1 VKLKRTFRLPPD
13 IIEQLAEFACRK
25 RVGQPDIVEAALR
38 SFMSPDSSEQLEAA
52 LSRRLDRIDRHL
64 VRLDEQTEITTE
76 ALALFVRFWLTANP
90 QLPDAVRAAAQAQAN
105 ERYEGFVEAL
115 ARRLAGRSRLWDFK
129 AHVVDDKRR

>member
-1 VKLKRTFRLPPD
+1 MKLKRTFRLPPD
-13 IIEQLAEFACRK
+13 VIGQLAEFALRK

-38 SFMSPDSSEQLEAA
+38 SFMSPDGSEQLEAA

-64 VRLDEQTEITTE
+64 GRLDHQTEITTE

-90 QLPDAVRAAAQAQAN
+90 PLPDSGLPAAQAQGK

-115 ARRLAGRSRLWDFK
+115 ARRLEGQSRLGDLN
-129 AHVVDDKRR
+129 R

>member
-1 VKLKRTFRLPPD
+1 MKIKRTFRLPPD
-13 IIEQLAEFACRK
+13 VIDQLAEFALRK

-64 VRLDEQTEITTE
+64 GRLDEQTEITTE

-90 QLPDAVRAAAQAQAN
+90 PLPDAARVAAQAQAN
-105 ERYEGFVEAL
+105 ERYEGFLEAL
-115 ARRLAGRSRLWDFK
+115 ARRLEGRARLADF
-129 AHVVDDKRR
+129 RL

>member
-1 VKLKRTFRLPPD
+1 MKLKRTFRLPPD
-13 IIEQLAEFACRK
+13 VIDQLAEFALRK

-38 SFMSPDSSEQLEAA
+38 SFMSPDSSEQLEAV

-64 VRLDEQTEITTE
+64 GRLDEQTEITTE

-90 QLPDAVRAAAQAQAN
+90 PLPDSGHAAAQSQGK

-115 ARRLAGRSRLWDFK
+115 ARKLHTSSRLIGDTALK
-129 AHVVDDKRR
+129 AKRN

>member
-1 VKLKRTFRLPPD
+1 MKLKRTFRLPPD
-13 IIEQLAEFACRK
+13 VIDQLAEVALRK

-64 VRLDEQTEITTE
+64 GRLDEQTEITTE
-76 ALALFVRFWLTANP
+76 ALALFGRFWLTANP
-90 QLPDAVRAAAQAQAN
+90 PLPDSGQAAAQAQGK

-115 ARRLAGRSRLWDFK
+115 ARKLRTRARLIDETAQKAKRS
-129 AHVVDDKRR
+129 

>member
-1 VKLKRTFRLPPD
+1 MKLKRTFRLPPEVID
-13 IIEQLAEFACRK
+13 QLAEFALRK

-52 LSRRLDRIDRHL
+52 LSRRLDRIDRQL
-64 VRLDEQTEITTE
+64 GRLDEQTEITTE

-90 QLPDAVRAAAQAQAN
+90 PVPDSGQAAAQAQGK

-115 ARRLAGRSRLWDFK
+115 ARKLHTSSRLIGDPALK
-129 AHVVDDKRR
+129 AKRN

>member
-1 VKLKRTFRLPPD
+1 VKLKRTFRLPPEVID
-13 IIEQLAEFACRK
+13 QLAEFALRK

-64 VRLDEQTEITTE
+64 GRLDEQTEITTE

-90 QLPDAVRAAAQAQAN
+90 PLPEAARAAAQAQAN

-115 ARRLAGRSRLWDFK
+115 ARRLEGRARLADF
-129 AHVVDDKRR
+129 RL

>member
-1 VKLKRTFRLPPD
+1 MKLKRTFRLPPD
-13 IIEQLAEFACRK
+13 VIDQLAEFALRK

-64 VRLDEQTEITTE
+64 GRLDEQTEITTE
-76 ALALFVRFWLTANP
+76 AVALFVRFWLTANP
-90 QLPDAVRAAAQAQAN
+90 PLPDIGHAAVQAQGK

-115 ARRLAGRSRLWDFK
+115 ARRLEGGERLF
-129 AHVVDDKRR
+129 R

>member
-13 IIEQLAEFACRK
+13 VIDQLAEVALRK

-64 VRLDEQTEITTE
+64 GRLDEQTEITTE

-90 QLPDAVRAAAQAQAN
+90 PLPDSGQAAAQAQGK

-115 ARRLAGRSRLWDFK
+115 ARKLHTSSRLIDDTAQK
-129 AHVVDDKRR
+129 AKRS

>member
-1 VKLKRTFRLPPD
+1 MKIKRTFRLPPD
-13 IIEQLAEFACRK
+13 VIDQLAEFALRK

-64 VRLDEQTEITTE
+64 GRLDEQTEITTE

-90 QLPDAVRAAAQAQAN
+90 PLPEAARAAAQAQAN

-115 ARRLAGRSRLWDFK
+115 ARRLEGRTRLADF
-129 AHVVDDKRR
+129 RL

>member
-1 VKLKRTFRLPPD
+1 MKIKRTFRLPPD
-13 IIEQLAEFACRK
+13 VIDQLAEFALRK

-64 VRLDEQTEITTE
+64 GRLDEQTEITTE
-76 ALALFVRFWLTANP
+76 AVALFVRFWLTANP
-90 QLPDAVRAAAQAQAN
+90 PLPDIGHAAVQAQGK

-115 ARRLAGRSRLWDFK
+115 ARRLEGGERLF
-129 AHVVDDKRR
+129 R

>member
-1 VKLKRTFRLPPD
+1 MKLKRTFRLPPD
-13 IIEQLAEFACRK
+13 VIGQLAEFALRK

-64 VRLDEQTEITTE
+64 GRLDQQTEVATE

-90 QLPDAVRAAAQAQAN
+90 PLPDSGLPAAQAQGK

-115 ARRLAGRSRLWDFK
+115 ARRLEGRSRLGDFNS
-129 AHVVDDKRR
+129 

>member
-13 IIEQLAEFACRK
+13 VIDQLAEFALRR

-38 SFMSPDSSEQLEAA
+38 SFMSPDNPEQLEAA

-64 VRLDEQTEITTE
+64 ARLDEQTEITTE
-76 ALALFVRFWLTANP
+76 AVALFVRFWLTANP
-90 QLPDAVRAAAQAQAN
+90 PLPDAARAAAQAQAN

-115 ARRLAGRSRLWDFK
+115 ARRLEGRARLADI
-129 AHVVDDKRR
+129 RL

>member
-13 IIEQLAEFACRK
+13 VIDQLAEFAMRK
-25 RVGQPDIVEAALR
+25 RVGQRDVVEAALR
-38 SFMSPDSSEQLEAA
+38 SFMSPDSSEQLKAA

-64 VRLDEQTEITTE
+64 GRLDEQTEITTE

-90 QLPDAVRAAAQAQAN
+90 PLPDSGQVAAQVQGK

-115 ARRLAGRSRLWDFK
+115 ARRLEGRSRLGDFR
-129 AHVVDDKRR
+129 A

>member
-1 VKLKRTFRLPPD
+1 MKLKRTFRLPPD
-13 IIEQLAEFACRK
+13 VIDQLSEFAMRK

-64 VRLDEQTEITTE
+64 GRLDEQTEITTE

-90 QLPDAVRAAAQAQAN
+90 PLPDSGHGAAQAQGK

-115 ARRLAGRSRLWDFK
+115 ARKLQTSSRLI
-129 AHVVDDKRR
+129 VDTAREANRN

>member
-1 VKLKRTFRLPPD
+1 MKLKRTFRLPPD
-13 IIEQLAEFACRK
+13 VIDQLAEFALRK

-38 SFMSPDSSEQLEAA
+38 SFMSPDNPEQLEAA

-64 VRLDEQTEITTE
+64 GRLDEQTEITTE

-90 QLPDAVRAAAQAQAN
+90 PLPEAARAAAQAQAN

-115 ARRLAGRSRLWDFK
+115 ARRLEGRARLADF
-129 AHVVDDKRR
+129 RL

>member
-1 VKLKRTFRLPPD
+1 MKLKRTFRLPLD
-13 IIEQLAEFACRK
+13 VIDQLADFALRK
-25 RVGQPDIVEAALR
+25 RVGQPDVVEAALR

-64 VRLDEQTEITTE
+64 GRLDEQTEITTE

-90 QLPDAVRAAAQAQAN
+90 PLPDSGHAAAQAQGK

-115 ARRLAGRSRLWDFK
+115 ARKLQTSSRLI
-129 AHVVDDKRR
+129 VDTAREANRN